1 MWDTTEIAPEVFFV
15 SRDWLSA
22 NQLIALSPRLTMI
35 DTGYGGDLADTLDVL
50 RFLGRAPQE
59 VELIVNTH
67 CHCDHCG
74 GNSAIQKQSG
84 CEIWMHKAE
93 KARIDGCDDIGTWWR
108 FHDTWAEPFL
118 VHRGLQ
124 AGEELRAGPL
134 TLQVMHA
141 PGHSR
146 GLIMLY
152 CRELKALFSSDAL
165 WHGDM
170 GVVNPIVEGEDALE
184 RAIETL
190 AIIGGMEIDTV
201 YPGHGPVISNPAPV
215 LKRVLNKLRRYQES
229 PELMHQDH
237 LRKMVAYLVLTK
249 ESVPVV
255 GFFDYLMQTLWFR
268 EVVDRYFAGRYREM
282 YQSTMESV
290 LRSRM
295 LQVCGD
301 RYFGTGKN

>member
-1 MWDTTEIAPEVFFV
+1 MWTKTEIAKDVFFV

-22 NQLIALSPRLTMI
+22 NHLIALSPRLTMI
-35 DTGYGGDLADTLDVL
+35 DTGYGGDLAETLDVL
-50 RFLGRAPQE
+50 QSLARAPEE

-74 GNSAIQKQSG
+74 GNFVIHQRSG
-84 CEIWMHKAE
+84 CEIWMHE
-93 KARIDGCDDIGTWWR
+93 KEKERMDRCDDTGTWWR
-108 FHDTWAEPFL
+108 FHDTWAQSFP

-134 TLQVMHA
+134 TLQVIHA

-152 CRELKALFSSDAL
+152 CRQLKALFSSDAL

-170 GVVNPIVEGEDALE
+170 GVVNPIVEGEDALQ

-190 AIIGGMEIDTV
+190 ELISGMDIDTV
-201 YPGHGPVISNPAPV
+201 YPGHGPVIANPKAV
-215 LKRVLNKLRRYQES
+215 LRRVQTKLRRYQDS
-229 PELMHQDH
+229 PELMHMDH
-237 LRKMVAYLVLTK
+237 LRKMFAYVVLSK
-249 ESVPVV
+249 GSVPVA
-255 GFFDYLMQTLWFR
+255 GFFGYLMQSVWFR
-268 EVVDRYFAGRYREM
+268 EVVDRFFDGRYEDM

-290 LRSRM
+290 LRNRM
-295 LQVCGD
+295 LQICEGEL
-301 RYFGTGKN
+301 FGTGKS